1 MRFQIRME
9 TVINFISETN
19 NGGWAELQKSWR
31 PFIIKR
37 LAKKNTIVL
46 RRGEGAE
53 NIGRYSL
60 SFCLDTTASSA
71 QVQKNVKI
79 KWR

>member
-1 MRFQIRME
+1 ME

-19 NGGWAELQKSWR
+19 DGGWAELQKSSR

-46 RRGEGAE
+46 RLGGGAE
-53 NIGRYSL
+53 GKSIILGY
-60 SFCLDTTASSA
+60 
-71 QVQKNVKI
+71 
-79 KWR
+79 